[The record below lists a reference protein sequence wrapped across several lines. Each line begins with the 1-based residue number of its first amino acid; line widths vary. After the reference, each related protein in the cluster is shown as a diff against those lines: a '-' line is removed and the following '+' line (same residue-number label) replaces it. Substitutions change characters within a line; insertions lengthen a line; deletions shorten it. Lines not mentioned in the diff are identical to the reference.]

1 MKLPWDGNFEELRRR
16 KGFTYFW
23 WWYVCLIFVLGP
35 AMKLVIRYPSLL
47 WVGHLASSVTELEIK
62 RCDR

>member
-1 MKLPWDGNFEELRRR
+1 MRLPWDPNFEELRRR

-23 WWYVCLIFVLGP
+23 WWYLSLVFVLGP
-35 AMKLVIRYPSLL
+35 TMALVIKYPSFR
-47 WVGHLASSVTELEIK
+47 WVGHLAASITELEFK